1 MRSRA
6 TLIPLSLFVCPG
18 GGLILKRVIAVPVAR
33 EEMLFAPVV
42 QKTVAMTIACVLCN
56 LPCRMLLQ
64 SSIFLA
70 SWNFSITRRETLQGL
85 LQKKQ
90 SRI

>member
-56 LPCRMLLQ
+56 LQCRVASILNFPC
-64 SSIFLA
+64 FLEFFNHKERNVA
-70 SWNFSITRRETLQGL
+70 RAAT
-85 LQKKQ
+85 KKQ